1 MLLDFRFFQV
11 FPLLSITLTDLTE
24 TRKMTNKTLGLP
36 ELISTIKELRGED
49 GCPWDKRQSPSSLI
63 QHLKS
68 ECEELVAAI
77 NNNDKPNTCEELGDL
92 LYLIV
97 MISEIHNDQ
106 GDFNVSDVIRTVN
119 EKLIRR
125 HPHVFAGQSYD
136 NEEQLAVQWK
146 AIKAEEKKK
155 NSV

>member
-1 MLLDFRFFQV
+1 
-11 FPLLSITLTDLTE
+11 
-24 TRKMTNKTLGLP
+24 MTNNTLGLP
-36 ELISTIKELRGED
+36 ELISTIKEPRGKD
-49 GCPWDKRQSPSSLI
+49 GCPWDKRQSSTSLI
-63 QHLKS
+63 KHLTS

-77 NNNDKPNTCEELGDL
+77 NNNDQANTCEELGDL

-97 MISEIHNDQ
+97 MFSEIHNDH
-106 GDFNVSDVIRTVN
+106 GDFNLSDVIRTVN

-125 HPHVFAGQSYD
+125 HPHVFAGLTYD
-136 NEEQLAVQWK
+136 NEEQLAAQWK